1 MRKVVMGALAVR
13 QTLGML
19 LTRGNGKSPITHLDH
34 GLMQNGMNG
43 WLGEEHGI
51 LGPQQLRPPLVE
63 MDQLALMPVCP
74 WGASANRED
83 DGMGAATKS
92 ACLNSQV
99 GMTKTAW

>member
-1 MRKVVMGALAVR
+1 MVFLAPNNYAP
-13 QTLGML
+13 L
-19 LTRGNGKSPITHLDH
+19 
-34 GLMQNGMNG
+34 
-43 WLGEEHGI
+43 
-51 LGPQQLRPPLVE
+51 LVE

>member
-1 MRKVVMGALAVR
+1 MEALVVR
-13 QTLGML
+13 QILGMQSSIIL
-19 LTRGNGKSPITHLDH
+19 PDL
-34 GLMQNGMNG
+34 GLMQNGKNG
-43 WLGEEHGI
+43 GLGEEHGI

>member
-1 MRKVVMGALAVR
+1 MEALVVR
-13 QTLGML
+13 QILGMQSSIIL
-19 LTRGNGKSPITHLDH
+19 PDL
-34 GLMQNGMNG
+34 GLMQNGKNG
-43 WLGEEHGI
+43 GLGEEHGI
-51 LGPQQLRPPLVE
+51 LGPQRLRPPLVE